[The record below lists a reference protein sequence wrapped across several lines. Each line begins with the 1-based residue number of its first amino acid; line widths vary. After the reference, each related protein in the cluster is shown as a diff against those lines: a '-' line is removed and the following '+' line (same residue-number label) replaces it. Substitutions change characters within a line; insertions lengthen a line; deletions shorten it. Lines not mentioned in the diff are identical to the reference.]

1 MEMTAIVLAAGL
13 GQRMQSNLPKVM
25 HNIAGKPMLAH
36 ILTTLKDLNIK
47 DIRVVASEALI
58 KYPPVLKL
66 KEIVSFDFIEQ
77 KERLGTAHAVLIGL
91 NKKPKHP
98 ILVLNGDVP
107 LIKAQTISKF
117 ISKFL
122 ESKANVA
129 CLAFTAKN
137 PYGYGRLC
145 TYGNDLVEIIE
156 EVDATAEQRKINLC
170 NSGVFAIDHKN
181 VSHLIDV
188 IISQDKLK
196 DPKKEHYLPDIIRIA
211 NSQGLKCS
219 YDIADST
226 EVVGIND
233 KGQLAK
239 AEKIMQSRLRKQ
251 ALNNGVTMVDPK
263 TVYLSMDTTFGRDV
277 IIHPSVVIGENV
289 TIGSNVEILSFTSIE
304 GAIIGDNSKVGPFAR
319 LRSGT
324 VLKGNNKVGN
334 FVELKESTLHDNVKA
349 SHLSYIGDAS
359 IGENSNIGAGT
370 IFCNY
375 DGYEKHRTIIGSD
388 VLIGS
393 NSALVAPIEI
403 KDGAIVG
410 AGSVVTENV
419 EKDTLSIARARQV
432 NYLQKAEL
440 IRNRKQNKKVK

>member
-219 YDIADST
+219 YDIADSK

>member
-1 MEMTAIVLAAGL
+1 MEITAIVLTAGL
-13 GQRMQSNLPKVM
+13 GKRMQSKLPKVM

-47 DIRVVASEALI
+47 DIRIVASETLVNS
-58 KYPPVLKL
+58 PLLLKL
-66 KEIVSFDFIEQ
+66 KEIVNFECIEQ
-77 KERLGTAHAVLIGL
+77 KERLGTAHAVLVGL
-91 NKKPKHP
+91 NKKSKQP

-107 LIKAQTISKF
+107 LIKAQTINQLINKF
-117 ISKFL
+117 T
-122 ESKANVA
+122 ESKSHVA
-129 CLAFTAKN
+129 CLAFNAKN

-156 EVDATAEQRKINLC
+156 EVEATPEQKKINLC
-170 NSGVFAIDHKN
+170 NSGVFVIDHEN
-181 VSHLIDV
+181 IRPLIDV
-188 IISQDKLK
+188 IINQDKLK
-196 DPKKEHYLPDIIRIA
+196 DPNKEHYLPDIIRIA

-219 YDIADST
+219 YDVADRK

-233 KGQLAK
+233 KEQLAK

-251 ALNNGVTMVDPK
+251 ALSNGVTMVDPT
-263 TVYLSMDTTFGRDV
+263 TVYLSIDTAFGKDV
-277 IIHPSVVIGENV
+277 VIHPNVVIGENV
-289 TIGSNVEILSFTSIE
+289 IIGNNVEILSFTSIE
-304 GAIIGDNSKVGPFAR
+304 GAAIGDNSKVGPFAR

-324 VLKGNNKVGN
+324 VLKGDNKVGN
-334 FVELKESTLHDNVKA
+334 FVELKESTLHNNVKA

-359 IGENSNIGAGT
+359 IGSNSNIGAGT

-393 NSALVAPIEI
+393 NCALVAPMEV
-403 KDGAIVG
+403 KDRAIVG
-410 AGSVVTENV
+410 AGSVLTENV
-419 EKDTLSIARARQV
+419 EEDTLSIARARQV

-440 IRNRKQNKKVK
+440 IRNKKQNKKVK

>member
-196 DPKKEHYLPDIIRIA
+196 DPNKEHYLPDIIRIA

-219 YDIADST
+219 YDIADSK

>member
-188 IISQDKLK
+188 IDYQEKLQTIAK
-196 DPKKEHYLPDIIRIA
+196 KASNCLNTRYFPKE
-211 NSQGLKCS
+211 
-219 YDIADST
+219 
-226 EVVGIND
+226 GIN
-233 KGQLAK
+233 A
-239 AEKIMQSRLRKQ
+239 R
-251 ALNNGVTMVDPK
+251 
-263 TVYLSMDTTFGRDV
+263 
-277 IIHPSVVIGENV
+277 
-289 TIGSNVEILSFTSIE
+289 LSFKKIE
-304 GAIIGDNSKVGPFAR
+304 SSTKEKREKYKLIITQIR
-319 LRSGT
+319 Q
-324 VLKGNNKVGN
+324 
-334 FVELKESTLHDNVKA
+334 EL
-349 SHLSYIGDAS
+349 
-359 IGENSNIGAGT
+359 NI
-370 IFCNY
+370 
-375 DGYEKHRTIIGSD
+375 
-388 VLIGS
+388 
-393 NSALVAPIEI
+393 
-403 KDGAIVG
+403 
-410 AGSVVTENV
+410 
-419 EKDTLSIARARQV
+419 IAV
-432 NYLQKAEL
+432 
-440 IRNRKQNKKVK
+440 